1 MAIVRKRP
9 VIRFDSVIFATDF
22 SPASQNAGL
31 YASAFSR
38 HFGAILVVAHGFILT
53 QAALDLETEK
63 PDSSQ
68 LRADLNRDL
77 LRTAEALAAGPGTAE
92 IALLEG
98 DTRQVIPAMAQRR
111 SPALVAMGTH
121 GRGAIDRFVFGST
134 AEGILR
140 RLSEP
145 ALTVGPSV
153 KLLNPGALKIERILY
168 ATDCSIKAAYAA
180 PFAIALADAFEADL
194 DVLNVVQPNELDH
207 ADEFHRAP
215 QGSYPAFESMMPQ
228 YAGQVCVPQL
238 FVRTGQPHK
247 EVLKHINERRIDLLV
262 LGLERNAHLGVHSRT
277 SGAFV
282 IILEAQCP
290 VITVTSGSSSSIS
303 WLPAEN
309 GGEDSAK
316 YGALA

>member
-9 VIRFDSVIFATDF
+9 VIRLDSVIFATDF

-31 YASAFSR
+31 FASAFSR
-38 HFGAILVVAHGFILT
+38 HFGASLVVAHGFVLT

-63 PDSSQ
+63 PGSSQ
-68 LRADLNRDL
+68 LRTDLNRDL
-77 LRTAEALAAGPGTAE
+77 LRTAQALAGGPRTAE

-168 ATDCSIKAAYAA
+168 ATDCSIKAAYEA
-180 PFAIALADAFEADL
+180 PFAIALADAFGADL
-194 DVLNVVQPNELDH
+194 DVLNVVQPNELDQP
-207 ADEFHRAP
+207 DEFHRVR
-215 QGSYPAFESMMPQ
+215 QGSYPAFEAIMPQ
-228 YAGQVCVPQL
+228 YAGQACVPQL
-238 FVRTGQPHK
+238 FVRTGKPYK
-247 EVLKHINERRIDLLV
+247 EILKHIDERKIDLLV
-262 LGLERNAHLGVHSRT
+262 LGFGRNAHPGMHGRT
-277 SGAFV
+277 SGAFLV
-282 IILEAQCP
+282 ILEAQCP
-290 VITVTSGSSSSIS
+290 VITVTSGSSS
-303 WLPAEN
+303 AVV
-309 GGEDSAK
+309 
-316 YGALA
+316 